1 MDELI
6 ILEEGLEEKID
17 LETAPEDVLDITEEP
32 EEEISLEEEV
42 SFVLLDYRT
51 LRHKPYING
60 ELVIDN
66 KTIEQY
72 GMEEITNMEIE
83 QLMED

>member
-6 ILEEGLEEKID
+6 ILEDGLEEEID
-17 LETAPEDVLDITEEP
+17 LETAPEDVLDITEDE

-42 SFVLLDYRT
+42 SFVLLDYRA
-51 LRHKPYING
+51 LRHKPSING
-60 ELVIDN
+60 ELVIDD

-72 GMEEITNMEIE
+72 GMEEITNAEIE
-83 QLMED
+83 SMMQD